1 MAGEPITMPHGD
13 LTVSEGIVVTWRN
26 EVGDEVVAGE
36 VIAEIETDKALV
48 EIEAPKSGKLVQIL
62 VPVGQ
67 VAKMGGTLGIVG

>member
-1 MAGEPITMPHGD
+1 
-13 LTVSEGIVVTWRN
+13 VVAWRKT
-26 EVGDEVVAGE
+26 VGDAVEAGE

-67 VAKMGGTLGIVG
+67 LVKMGGTLGVVG